1 MSDVILPTDAVSN
14 GSPAT
19 TESRYEQLTRIRS
32 TRPGEIARAAARRRR
47 RGLPAE
53 DERLLVIAAD
63 HPARGSLSVR
73 DRPLAM
79 ASRTDL
85 LDRLCTALARPG
97 VDGILASPDVLED
110 LLLLGALEGKL
121 AFGSMNRGGLQGS
134 VFEADDRFTGYDAA
148 SIDAMRLDGG
158 KMLCRID
165 PDDHA
170 TVSTLESC
178 AHAITDLARRQLV
191 AMVEPFWSRR
201 SDGGPLRNDLSP
213 DAVIRSISVAQAL
226 GVTSAY
232 TWLKIPAV
240 AEMER
245 VMAATTLPALLLGG
259 DPPDMDAAYADWGR
273 ALRLPGVR
281 GLVIGRALLYPP
293 DDDVATAVDGAA
305 ALIREVG

>member
-1 MSDVILPTDAVSN
+1 MR
-14 GSPAT
+14 AT
-19 TESRYEQLTRIRS
+19 S
-32 TRPGEIARAAARRRR
+32 PGEIARAAARRRR
-47 RGLPAE
+47 RGLPGE

-63 HPARGSLSVR
+63 HPARGSLAVR

-85 LDRLCTALARPG
+85 LDRLCTALSRPG
-97 VDGILASPDVLED
+97 VDGILASPDILED

-121 AFGSMNRGGLQGS
+121 AFGSMNRGGIQGA

-165 PDDHA
+165 PGDPA

-178 AHAITDLARRQLV
+178 AAAITDLARRQLL
-191 AMVEPFWSRR
+191 AMVEPFWSGRPG
-201 SDGGPLRNDLSP
+201 GGPLRNDLSP
-213 DAVIRSISVAQAL
+213 DAVIRAIGVAQAL

-240 AEMER
+240 ADMER
-245 VMAATTLPALLLGG
+245 VMDATTLPALLLGG
-259 DPPDMDAAYADWGR
+259 DPPDIDAAYADWGR

-305 ALIREVG
+305 ALIREVGP

>member
-1 MSDVILPTDAVSN
+1 
-14 GSPAT
+14 
-19 TESRYEQLTRIRS
+19 
-32 TRPGEIARAAARRRR
+32 
-47 RGLPAE
+47 
-53 DERLLVIAAD
+53 
-63 HPARGSLSVR
+63 
-73 DRPLAM
+73 AM

-85 LDRLCTALARPG
+85 LDRLQAALARPG

-110 LLLLGALEGKL
+110 LLLLGALENKL

-134 VFEADDRFTGYDAA
+134 VFELDDRFTGFDAA

-165 PDDHA
+165 PNDHA

-178 AHAITDLARRQLV
+178 ARAVTDLARHRLM
-191 AMVEPFWSRR
+191 AMVEPFWSMRTE
-201 SDGGPLRNDLSP
+201 SGAVRNDLSP
-213 DAVIRSISVAQAL
+213 EAVIRAISVAQAL
-226 GVTSAY
+226 GATSAY

-259 DPPDMDAAYADWGR
+259 DPPDIDAAYADWHR
-273 ALRLPGVR
+273 ALALPGVR
-281 GLVIGRALLYPP
+281 GLVVGRALLYPP

-305 ALIREVG
+305 ALVREAHK

>member
-1 MSDVILPTDAVSN
+1 MSDIAPSR
-14 GSPAT
+14 PADYG
-19 TESRYEQLTRIRS
+19 RLTHLRA
-32 TRPGEIARAAARRRR
+32 TRPEAIAESAARRRR
-47 RGLPAE
+47 RGLPGGG
-53 DERLLVIAAD
+53 ERLLIIAAD
-63 HPARGSLSVR
+63 HPARGALGVR

-85 LDRLCTALARPG
+85 LDRLRVALSRPG
-97 VDGILASPDVLED
+97 VDGILATPDVLED

-121 AFGSMNRGGLQGS
+121 AFGSMNRGGLHGS
-134 VFEADDRFTGYDAA
+134 VFEVDDRFTGFDAA
-148 SIDAMRLDGG
+148 SIDTMRLDGG

-165 PDDHA
+165 PSDHA
-170 TVSTLESC
+170 TATALESC
-178 AHAITDLARRQLV
+178 ARAVTDLARRRLV

-201 SDGGPLRNDLSP
+201 SESGALRNDLSP
-213 DAVIRSISVAQAL
+213 DAVIRAISVAQAL

-259 DPPDMDAAYADWGR
+259 DPPDIDAAYADWHR
-273 ALRLPGVR
+273 ALSLPGVR
-281 GLVIGRALLYPP
+281 GLVVGRALLYPP

-305 ALIREVG
+305 ALVREARP

>member
-1 MSDVILPTDAVSN
+1 MSDLTLSRTAPYERLMNIR
-14 GSPAT
+14 AT
-19 TESRYEQLTRIRS
+19 E
-32 TRPGEIARAAARRRR
+32 PGEIAAAAARRRR
-47 RGLPAE
+47 RGLPGKG
-53 DERLLVIAAD
+53 ERLLIIAAD
-63 HPARGSLSVR
+63 HPARGSLAVR

-79 ASRTDL
+79 ASRFDL
-85 LDRLCTALARPG
+85 LDRLRVALARPG
-97 VDGILASPDVLED
+97 VDGILASADVLED

-134 VFEADDRFTGYDAA
+134 AFEMDDRFTGFDAA
-148 SIDAMRLDGG
+148 SIDEMRLDGG

-165 PDDHA
+165 PADHA
-170 TVSTLESC
+170 TVTTLESC
-178 AHAITDLARRQLV
+178 AKAVTDLARRQLI
-191 AMVEPFWSRR
+191 AMVEPFWSTRPE
-201 SDGGPLRNDLSP
+201 GGTVRNDLSP
-213 DAVIRSISVAQAL
+213 DAVIRSISIAQAL

-259 DPPDMDAAYADWGR
+259 DPPDVAAAYADWGR

-305 ALIREVG
+305 ALVREVDS

>member
-1 MSDVILPTDAVSN
+1 MSD
-14 GSPAT
+14 T
-19 TESRYEQLTRIRS
+19 TLSSSADYERLTRIRA
-32 TRPGEIARAAARRRR
+32 TQPEEIAASAARRQR

-53 DERLLVIAAD
+53 GERLLIIAAD
-63 HPARGSLSVR
+63 HAARGALGVRGRPGHGQPRRPARPPAAGAVQ
-73 DRPLAM
+73 
-79 ASRTDL
+79 
-85 LDRLCTALARPG
+85 ARRRRHPG
-97 VDGILASPDVLED
+97 LPDVLED

-134 VFEADDRFTGYDAA
+134 VFEVDDRFTGFDAA

-165 PDDHA
+165 PSDHA
-170 TVSTLESC
+170 TVTTLESC
-178 AHAITDLARRQLV
+178 ARAVTELARRRLL
-191 AMVEPFWSRR
+191 AMVEPFWSLR
-201 SDGGPLRNDLSP
+201 SESGALRNDLSP
-213 DAVIRSISVAQAL
+213 DAVIRAISVAQAL

-259 DPPDMDAAYADWGR
+259 DPPDIDAAYADWHR
-273 ALRLPGVR
+273 ALSLPGVR
-281 GLVIGRALLYPP
+281 GLVVGRALLYPP

-305 ALIREVG
+305 ALVREARA

>member
-1 MSDVILPTDAVSN
+1 MSDITLPRT
-14 GSPAT
+14 SP
-19 TESRYEQLTRIRS
+19 YERITRIRA
-32 TRPGEIARAAARRRR
+32 TNPAEIALAAARRQR
-47 RGLPAE
+47 RGLPG
-53 DERLLVIAAD
+53 DGERLLIIAAD
-63 HPARGSLSVR
+63 HPARGSLGVR
-73 DRPLAM
+73 DRPLVM
-79 ASRTDL
+79 ASRADL
-85 LDRLCTALARPG
+85 LDRLQTALARPG

-110 LLLLGALEGKL
+110 LLLLGALEDKL

-134 VFEADDRFTGYDAA
+134 VFEMDDRFTGFDAA
-148 SIDAMRLDGG
+148 AIDAMRLDGG

-170 TVSTLESC
+170 TVVTLESC
-178 AHAITDLARRQLV
+178 ARAVTDLARRQLT
-191 AMVEPFWSRR
+191 AMVEPFWSGR
-201 SDGGPLRNDLSP
+201 SDTGAVRNDLSP

-259 DPPDMDAAYADWGR
+259 DPPDIDAAYADWGR

-281 GLVIGRALLYPP
+281 GLVVGRALLYPP
-293 DDDVATAVDGAA
+293 DDDVAAAVDGAA
-305 ALIREVG
+305 ALVRGVRS